1 MCLIRKRQ
9 EQGMRCLKD
18 RSLLNVNDCLE
29 GEHNAAIGVFLQA
42 LFNNMPYLLAAN
54 TIISY
59 L

>member
-1 MCLIRKRQ
+1 
-9 EQGMRCLKD
+9 MRCLKD